1 MELRVHIYVPYI
13 EHDLKK
19 TVILK
24 YLQRQTL
31 TSDDVL
37 VTKKKQI
44 RLMARLKWN
53 NEVRYLHRLP
63 PVYSPEK
70 WR

>member
-44 RLMARLKWN
+44 RLMARLK
-53 NEVRYLHRLP
+53 
-63 PVYSPEK
+63 
-70 WR
+70 